1 MQRKN
6 RILKRRGMAMIMAIF
21 MILIIGGIMAIVISM
36 TADTSKRTTNIYLHE
51 QAIELTRSATEYA
64 LLAVSGHDHAA
75 LNNCINQIDM
85 IYPDTTNPMFDISIT
100 LNYIGFGGPAGNDAI
115 GGANEAACS
124 DYIDI
129 IQTPESNGSILMDVT
144 VRSDPGLNLDEPIV
158 YHRRTLQ
165 KM

>member
-21 MILIIGGIMAIVISM
+21 MILILGGIMAIVITM
-36 TADTSKRTTNIYLHE
+36 TTQTTRRTTDIYLHE
-51 QAIELTRSATEYA
+51 QAIALTRSSTEYA
-64 LLAVSGHDHAA
+64 LLAVSGHNHNT
-75 LNNCINQIDM
+75 LQNCINRIDAQ
-85 IYPDTTNPMFDISIT
+85 YPSATEPMFDINIT
-100 LNYIGFGGPAGNDAI
+100 LRYIGFGGAGGLTGDCNH
-115 GGANEAACS
+115 
-124 DYIDI
+124 YIAS

-144 VRSDPGLNLDEPIV
+144 VTSNDFLNLDEPIR

>member
-21 MILIIGGIMAIVISM
+21 FILIISGIMATVIYL
-36 TADTSKRTTNIYLHE
+36 TATTTKKTEDLYLHE
-51 QAIELTRSATEYA
+51 QAVALTRSATEYA
-64 LLAVSGHDHAA
+64 LLAVSGHNSTA
-75 LNNCINQIDM
+75 LQNCINHIDAQ
-85 IYPDTTNPMFDISIT
+85 YPSDTNPIFDINIT
-100 LNYIGFGGPAGNDAI
+100 LRYIGFGGLTGTCD
-115 GGANEAACS
+115 
-124 DYIDI
+124 DYIAT

-144 VRSDPGLNLDEPIV
+144 VTSNSNINMNEPIR